1 MGFIYKNPSDRIDWF
16 GRFTLM
22 LDTVCLEAKE
32 VVLLGDSISIFW
44 GQILDGMSSIKNV
57 NLHQL
62 IDKPTQITTYSETLT
77 DHNFVTTEQNIAE
90 VSSPVCGCSDH
101 FPICVKWFYIY
112 IKFLKPHIRKY
123 SCCCCLPWSI
133 LNYHKYTSIQTPMK
147 LLNFGTKRLVYDKH
161 APFMTKRVKYTIK
174 SYACQSR

>member
-101 FPICVKWFYIY
+101 FPICVKWFIYIY
-112 IKFLKPHIRKY
+112 KVPKAA
-123 SCCCCLPWSI
+123 
-133 LNYHKYTSIQTPMK
+133 HKEIQLLLLLALVHSKLSQVYQYTDPDEAFEFWYKAFS
-147 LLNFGTKRLVYDKH
+147 LR
-161 APFMTKRVKYTIK
+161 
-174 SYACQSR
+174 